1 MEEELERIEEE
12 AQADE
17 TPAEA
22 AETPE
27 EEAAQASSEADE
39 EALAQ
44 QVEALRAFDPQAPT
58 LDEILEGEHAE
69 AFLENAEKTGSLLDA
84 YKLTFFDELQAR
96 QASRI
101 RQEKALRNAEKAHL
115 RRTQAHGAD
124 AVLVTREM
132 LDAYRV
138 FDPEITAA
146 EIRRYEARDIAR
158 KNNR

>member
-12 AQADE
+12 AQTDE

-27 EEAAQASSEADE
+27 KEVQAPSEAEE

-58 LDEILEGEHAE
+58 VDEILEGEHAE

-101 RQEKALRNAEKAHL
+101 RQEKALRSAEKAHL

-158 KNNR
+158 KNKR

>member
-12 AQADE
+12 AQTDE

-27 EEAAQASSEADE
+27 KEVQAPSEAEE

-158 KNNR
+158 KNKR